1 MASGVRTLAQP
12 TDPYPEQSMTR
23 SLALGLAI
31 AAAVVA
37 AVPIVAYVFPRH
49 PNWLD
54 PYESRVARWTVYIGG
69 GVALALFIA
78 VARSG

>member
-1 MASGVRTLAQP
+1 
-12 TDPYPEQSMTR
+12 MTR

-31 AAAVVA
+31 AAAAVA

-49 PNWLD
+49 PSWLD
-54 PYESRVARWTVYIGG
+54 PYESRPARWTVYIGG
-69 GVALALFIA
+69 GIALALFIA

>member
-1 MASGVRTLAQP
+1 
-12 TDPYPEQSMTR
+12 MTR

-37 AVPIVAYVFPRH
+37 AVPIVAYVFPRD
-49 PNWLD
+49 PRWLD
-54 PYESRVARWTVYIGG
+54 PYESRPARWTVYIGG